1 LAVVLTAMISSLW
14 WSGSYADSLYVSDQ
28 ILNTVTQFDAVT
40 GAFQRVLIT
49 ADQGGMVG
57 PNGIVVNP
65 VASPELVVANQN
77 AGLPINGDIRVFDE
91 GQGGAPIAV
100 LVPDSDKK
108 APSAPFGILLYRN
121 SLLIADEAGQVEVF
135 DVTKTP
141 ARFAGNLD
149 TTSYNKKPFHPF
161 GMVVG
166 PDGRLYVGTRS
177 GQPGVPG
184 DVIRFDLAKSKFIDV
199 FVSGESCLCSLDRPS
214 GVVFGPD
221 LRLYV
226 TSSRP
231 PANQNPPMGDTDKI
245 LVFNGT
251 TGVLVDRID
260 LDMAG
265 ANDRSGAPGLLFGPD
280 GLYLTIA
287 QTDASGIA
295 TGVGSIRKYN
305 VTNKQFQ
312 VIVQPNTTLKL
323 PTLFTFGSTN
333 PTTLAYGK

>member
-1 LAVVLTAMISSLW
+1 MH
-14 WSGSYADSLYVSDQ
+14 
-28 ILNTVTQFDAVT
+28 
-40 GAFQRVLIT
+40 
-49 ADQGGMVG
+49 G
-57 PNGIVVNP
+57 PNGIIVNP
-65 VASPELVVANQN
+65 VASPQIVVANQN
-77 AGLPINGDIRVFDE
+77 VGLPVNGDIRVFDE
-91 GQGGAPIAV
+91 GSGALKFI
-100 LVPDSDKK
+100 LVPDDDKHG
-108 APSAPFGILLYRN
+108 PSAPFGIVLYGN

-135 DVTKTP
+135 DVTTTP

-221 LRLYV
+221 QRLYV

-231 PANQNPPMGDTDKI
+231 PPAQNPPVGDTDKI

-265 ANDRSGAPGLLFGPD
+265 SNDRSVAPGLLFGPN
-280 GLYLTIA
+280 GLLYLTIA
-287 QTDASGIA
+287 QVDASGVA
-295 TGVGSIRKYN
+295 TGVGSIRKYD

-312 VIVQPNTTLKL
+312 VIVQPNTTLNL

-333 PTTLAYGK
+333 PATLTYGN